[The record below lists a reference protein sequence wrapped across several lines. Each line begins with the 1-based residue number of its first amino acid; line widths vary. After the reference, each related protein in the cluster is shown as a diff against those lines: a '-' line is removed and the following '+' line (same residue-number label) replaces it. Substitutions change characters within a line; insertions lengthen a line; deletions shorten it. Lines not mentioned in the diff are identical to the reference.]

1 MTACLP
7 GPVAEKASLNRASG
21 SRDLAILQFICSIK
35 VAKVDYFLS
44 ELSSL
49 AVSVDEMTQIIAKS
63 PFHQSPRPKYVTDLL
78 RITSLT
84 LTLSPF
90 VK

>member
-1 MTACLP
+1 MAD
-7 GPVAEKASLNRASG
+7 KAGLNRASG
-21 SRDLAILQFICSIK
+21 SRDLAIFQFICSIK

-63 PFHQSPRPKYVTDLL
+63 PFHQSPQPKYVSNLW
-78 RITSLT
+78 RITLLT
-84 LTLSPF
+84 LTASPF